1 MAFRRPIII
10 SCVKDLKLNYDN
22 PGVQAYF
29 KDLLELLAKRP
40 MGALL
45 IRQEDPDGPDGT
57 YSNQLDTDC
66 ITLNANDAFYNEKTK
81 YLTLTENGV
90 LTLLHEGSHFQHLCI
105 SKGKYISP
113 AFRKCDPMDVKNVA
127 AYDALNSQTGKV
139 NRYMI
144 EFEAGYRAV
153 CTAIMYD
160 TNLEDKVIGDNLRNL
175 LAITNSTPPEINM
188 LTQLLSKPDINY
200 AFYNLIGDVTLSLC
214 AEASKDHAF
223 NDFADVEKFKFELTP
238 KQKVLIMLV
247 YKLINDYMSKSDDD
261 KED

>member
-1 MAFRRPIII
+1 MAFRRPVII

-29 KDLLELLAKRP
+29 RDLLELLAKQP

-45 IRQEDPDGPDGT
+45 IRQEDTDGPDGA
-57 YSNQLDTDC
+57 YSNELDTDC

-113 AFRKCDPMDVKNVA
+113 AFSKCDPFDVKNYA
-127 AYDALNSQTGKV
+127 AYDALNPQSGKV
-139 NRYMI
+139 NRYMA

-153 CTAIMYD
+153 CSAIMYD

-175 LAITNSTPPEINM
+175 LCITHNIPYELSM
-188 LTQLLSKPDINY
+188 LTELMTKPDINY
-200 AFYNLIGDVTLSLC
+200 AFYNLIGDVSLSLC
-214 AEASKDHAF
+214 VEASKDHAF

-238 KQKVLIMLV
+238 KQKVLITLV
-247 YKLINDYMSKSDDD
+247 YNLINDYMSKSDDD
-261 KED
+261 EED

>member
-1 MAFRRPIII
+1 MAFRRPVII

-29 KDLLELLAKRP
+29 KDLLELLAKQP

-105 SKGKYISP
+105 DKGKYISP
-113 AFRKCDPMDVKNVA
+113 AFKQCDPMDVKNGA
-127 AYDALNSQTGKV
+127 AYDMLNPQTGKV
-139 NRYMI
+139 NRYMM

-153 CTAIMYD
+153 CSAIMYD

-175 LAITNSTPPEINM
+175 LAITNTTPAEITA
-188 LTQLLSKPDINY
+188 LTDLMSNQDINY
-200 AFYNLIGDVTLSLC
+200 AFYNLIGDVSLSLC
-214 AEASKDHAF
+214 VEAAKDHAF
-223 NDFADVEKFKFELTP
+223 NDFKNVEEFKFELTP

-247 YKLINDYMSKSDDD
+247 YNLINDYMSKEDDE
-261 KED
+261 ED

>member
-1 MAFRRPIII
+1 MAFKRPVII

-45 IRQEDPDGPDGT
+45 IKQEDPDGPDGT

-113 AFRKCDPMDVKNVA
+113 AFRKCDPIDVKNVA
-127 AYDALNSQTGKV
+127 ACDALNSQTGKV

-175 LAITNSTPPEINM
+175 LAITNSTPPEISM
-188 LTQLLSKPDINY
+188 LTQLLLKPDINY
-200 AFYNLIGDVTLSLC
+200 AFYNLIVLKHLKITRSMTSLMSKNSSSNLLRSRRCSSCSCTTLSMTTC
-214 AEASKDHAF
+214 RRAMTMKKTSS
-223 NDFADVEKFKFELTP
+223 
-238 KQKVLIMLV
+238 M
-247 YKLINDYMSKSDDD
+247 
-261 KED
+261 

>member
-1 MAFRRPIII
+1 MAFRRPLII

-29 KDLLELLAKRP
+29 KDLLELLAKQP

-45 IRQEDPDGPDGT
+45 IKQEDPDGPDGT

-105 SKGKYISP
+105 DKGKYISP
-113 AFRKCDPMDVKNVA
+113 AFKQCDPMDVKNGA
-127 AYDALNSQTGKV
+127 TYDALNPQSGRV
-139 NRYMI
+139 NRYMM

-153 CTAIMYD
+153 CSAIMYD

-175 LAITNSTPPEINM
+175 LAITNSTPAEITA
-188 LTQLLSKPDINY
+188 LTDLLSNQDINY
-200 AFYNLIGDVTLSLC
+200 AFYNLIGDVSLSLC
-214 AEASKDHAF
+214 VEAAKDHAF
-223 NDFADVEKFKFELTP
+223 NDFKNVEEFKFELTP

-247 YKLINDYMSKSDDD
+247 YNLINDYMSKEDDE
-261 KED
+261 ED

>member
-29 KDLLELLAKRP
+29 KDLLELLAKQP

-57 YSNQLDTDC
+57 YSNQLGTDC

-90 LTLLHEGSHFQHLCI
+90 LALLHEGSHFQHLCI

-113 AFRKCDPMDVKNVA
+113 AFSKCDPIDVKNVA

-160 TNLEDKVIGDNLRNL
+160 MNLEDKVIGDNLRNL
-175 LAITNSTPPEINM
+175 LAITITNSVPSEITA
-188 LTQLLSKPDINY
+188 LSQLMTKPDINY
-200 AFYNLIGDVTLSLC
+200 AFYNLIGDVTLSLYV
-214 AEASKDHAF
+214 EAAKDHAF

-247 YKLINDYMSKSDDD
+247 YNLINDYMSN
-261 KED
+261 

>member
-1 MAFRRPIII
+1 MAFRRPLII

-29 KDLLELLAKRP
+29 KDLLELLAKQP

-45 IRQEDPDGPDGT
+45 IKQEDPDGPDGT

-105 SKGKYISP
+105 DKGKYISP
-113 AFRKCDPMDVKNVA
+113 AFKQCDPMDVKNGA
-127 AYDALNSQTGKV
+127 AYDMLNPQSGRV
-139 NRYMI
+139 NRYMM

-153 CTAIMYD
+153 CSAIMYD

-175 LAITNSTPPEINM
+175 LAITNTTPAEITA
-188 LTQLLSKPDINY
+188 LTDLMSNQDINY
-200 AFYNLIGDVTLSLC
+200 AFYNLIGDVSLSLC
-214 AEASKDHAF
+214 VEAAKDHAF
-223 NDFADVEKFKFELTP
+223 NDFKNVEEFKFELTP

-247 YKLINDYMSKSDDD
+247 YNLINDYMSKEDDE
-261 KED
+261 ED

>member
-1 MAFRRPIII
+1 MAFRRPLII

-29 KDLLELLAKRP
+29 KDLLELLAKQP

-45 IRQEDPDGPDGT
+45 IKQEDPDGPDGT

-105 SKGKYISP
+105 DKGKYISP
-113 AFRKCDPMDVKNVA
+113 AFKQCDPMDVKNGA
-127 AYDALNSQTGKV
+127 AYDMLNPQSGRV
-139 NRYMI
+139 NRYMM

-153 CTAIMYD
+153 CSAIMYD
-160 TNLEDKVIGDNLRNL
+160 TDLEDKVIGDNLRNL
-175 LAITNSTPPEINM
+175 LAITNTTPAEITA
-188 LTQLLSKPDINY
+188 LTDLMSNQDINY
-200 AFYNLIGDVTLSLC
+200 AFYNLIGDVSLSLC
-214 AEASKDHAF
+214 VEAAKDHAF
-223 NDFADVEKFKFELTP
+223 NDFKNVEEFKFELTP

-247 YKLINDYMSKSDDD
+247 YNLINDYMSKEDDE
-261 KED
+261 ED

>member
-10 SCVKDLKLNYDN
+10 SCIKDLKLNYDN

-29 KDLLELLAKRP
+29 KDLLEMLAKQP

-45 IRQEDPDGPDGT
+45 ICQEDPDGPDGT

-105 SKGKYISP
+105 EKGKYISP
-113 AFRKCDPMDVKNVA
+113 AFKQCDPIDVKNYA
-127 AYDALNSQTGKV
+127 AYDALNPQSGKV
-139 NRYMI
+139 NRYMM

-153 CTAIMYD
+153 CSAIMYD

-175 LAITNSTPPEINM
+175 LAITHSTPPELNTLTNLM
-188 LTQLLSKPDINY
+188 LKPDINY
-200 AFYNLIGDVTLSLC
+200 AFYNLIGDVSLSLC
-214 AEASKDHAF
+214 VEASKEHAF
-223 NDFADVEKFKFELTP
+223 NDFKNVEEFKFQLTP

-247 YKLINDYMSKSDDD
+247 YNLIDDYMSNDDD
-261 KED
+261 EED

>member
-1 MAFRRPIII
+1 MAFRRPLII

-29 KDLLELLAKRP
+29 KDLLELLAKQP

-45 IRQEDPDGPDGT
+45 IKQEDPDGPDGT

-105 SKGKYISP
+105 DKGKYISP
-113 AFRKCDPMDVKNVA
+113 AFKQCDPMDVKNGA
-127 AYDALNSQTGKV
+127 AYDMLNPQTGKV
-139 NRYMI
+139 NRYMM

-153 CTAIMYD
+153 CSAIMYD
-160 TNLEDKVIGDNLRNL
+160 TDLEDKVIGDNLRNL
-175 LAITNSTPPEINM
+175 LAITNTTPAEITA
-188 LTQLLSKPDINY
+188 LTDLMSNQDINY
-200 AFYNLIGDVTLSLC
+200 AFYNLIGDVSLSLC
-214 AEASKDHAF
+214 VEAAKDHAF
-223 NDFADVEKFKFELTP
+223 NDFKNVEEFKFELTP

-247 YKLINDYMSKSDDD
+247 YNLINDYMSKEDDE
-261 KED
+261 ED

>member
-1 MAFRRPIII
+1 MAFRRPVII

-29 KDLLELLAKRP
+29 KDLLELLAKQP

-45 IRQEDPDGPDGT
+45 IRQEDPDGPVGT

-90 LTLLHEGSHFQHLCI
+90 LTLLHEGSHFQHLRI

-113 AFRKCDPMDVKNVA
+113 AFRKCDPMDVKNAA
-127 AYDALNSQTGKV
+127 AYDALNPQSGKV
-139 NRYMI
+139 NRYMM

-153 CTAIMYD
+153 CSAIMYD

-175 LAITNSTPPEINM
+175 LAITNSTPPEITA
-188 LTQLLSKPDINY
+188 LTNLMSQQDINY
-200 AFYNLIGDVTLSLC
+200 AFYNLIGDVSLSLC
-214 AEASKDHAF
+214 VEASKDHAF
-223 NDFADVEKFKFELTP
+223 NDFKDVEEFKFELTP

-247 YKLINDYMSKSDDD
+247 YNLINDYMSKDNDE
-261 KED
+261 ED